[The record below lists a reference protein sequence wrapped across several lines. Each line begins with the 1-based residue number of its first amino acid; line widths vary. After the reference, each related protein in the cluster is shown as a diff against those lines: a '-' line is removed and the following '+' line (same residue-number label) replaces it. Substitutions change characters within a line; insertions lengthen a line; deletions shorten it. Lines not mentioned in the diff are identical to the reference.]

1 MRFLRR
7 RRADADAAEAAEAGA
22 DGTSTGAGP
31 TGAAPLDTAPESGVT
46 ADARAKADEFWRRW
60 EELLP
65 EVAAALGEGAPQR
78 FDHQLAEAVAG
89 VHPDLTFS
97 VEQGEEAV
105 YALVISAQ
113 ADPELRPYTDA
124 WKAAAPEADA
134 LFEYHDSVPPVPD
147 PTQVTVNLRDR
158 RYALDEVRVFARVD
172 EGEGLVDVAVYHPG
186 FAGLESE
193 ARSALTFL
201 PLDAA
206 LGERLAADRLG
217 RVETAEAEPSGAVGL
232 LEFRDLVRR
241 LDDPNSS
248 E

>member
-22 DGTSTGAGP
+22 DGTS

-217 RVETAEAEPSGAVGL
+217 RVETAEAEPTGAVGL

>member
-7 RRADADAAEAAEAGA
+7 RCADAAAEGPEAGA
-22 DGTSTGAGP
+22 D
-31 TGAAPLDTAPESGVT
+31 AAPSDATTGSGADART
-46 ADARAKADEFWRRW
+46 ADARTKAEEFWRRW

-124 WKAAAPEADA
+124 WKAAAPEAATPDAAA

-241 LDDPNSS
+241 LDEPNSP